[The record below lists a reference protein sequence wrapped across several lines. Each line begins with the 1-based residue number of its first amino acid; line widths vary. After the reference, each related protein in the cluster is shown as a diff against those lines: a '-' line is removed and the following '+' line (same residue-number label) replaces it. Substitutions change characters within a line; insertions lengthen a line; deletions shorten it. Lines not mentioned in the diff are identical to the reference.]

1 MDLLQMRFPISNQ
14 TVGIKI
20 SFFIYERTP
29 LGVFFCRSRVRFSC
43 IIRLNQK
50 ESRAMVL
57 NFLKPTYCVNS
68 VYDLSVDELKKHSI
82 KAVLTDLDN
91 TLLAWN
97 NPNGTVE
104 LHEWLKETREAGI
117 EVIVVSNNT
126 WDRVKKAVGGLEVDY
141 VAWSLKPLP
150 RGILKVLHDRQLKK
164 DEVVMVGDQML
175 TDVWAAHLAGVPS
188 VLVERLIESDMWQT
202 WINRFIEN
210 QAKKIIYKKDG
221 VIFYDSLTDAIEA
234 KKD

>member
-1 MDLLQMRFPISNQ
+1 
-14 TVGIKI
+14 
-20 SFFIYERTP
+20 
-29 LGVFFCRSRVRFSC
+29 
-43 IIRLNQK
+43 
-50 ESRAMVL
+50 MVL
-57 NFLKPTYCVNS
+57 NFLKPTYCVKS
-68 VYDLSVDELKKHSI
+68 VYDLSVDELKEHGI

-97 NPNGTVE
+97 NPEGTAE
-104 LHEWLKETREAGI
+104 LHEWLKETKEAGI

-126 WDRVKKAVGGLEVDY
+126 WNRVKKAVGGLNVDY

-150 RGILKVLHDRQLKK
+150 RGILKVLHERKLKK

-202 WINRFIEN
+202 WVNRFIEN
-210 QAKKIIYKKDG
+210 QAKKMIYKKDG
-221 VIFYDSLTDAIEA
+221 LMFYDSLTEAVQA